1 VFKSLL
7 DRTKDWA
14 DIEDMVAAGTLDVPR
29 VQSWLRQIAG
39 ATAPGIA
46 RLQKL
51 AGQGGEP
58 A

>member
-1 VFKSLL
+1 VLKALL

-14 DIEDMVAAGTLDVPR
+14 DIEEMIAAGTLDVPR
-29 VQSWLRQIAG
+29 VQSWLRQISG
-39 ATAPGIA
+39 ASARGIA

-51 AGQGGEP
+51 AGPGAEP